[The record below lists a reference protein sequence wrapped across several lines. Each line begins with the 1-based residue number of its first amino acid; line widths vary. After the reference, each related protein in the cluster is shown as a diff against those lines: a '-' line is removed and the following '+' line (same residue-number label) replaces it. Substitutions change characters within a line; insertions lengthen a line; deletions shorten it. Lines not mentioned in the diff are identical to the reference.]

1 MKAIVYR
8 TYGSPEVLKLQEI
21 PKPIPK
27 DKEVLVKVV
36 AVSVNSW
43 DWDLLRGEPILIRM
57 WGLFRPGYNILGSDI
72 AGVVENVG
80 SEVKNLN
87 PGDEVFGDLS
97 ASGWGGFA
105 EYVCAP
111 ENALALKPAN
121 MTFEQAASLPQAGV
135 LAYQGLF
142 DYGKIES
149 GKKVLINGAGGGV
162 GTFAIQIAK
171 SIGTQITGVDSH
183 DKLDMLKELGAEYVL
198 DYRKENFTKTGKKYD
213 LIIDNVANRSLSDYK
228 RALNPGGIYVM
239 VGGSMSTILQAM
251 LFSKLL
257 STFGTK
263 KLEILAH
270 KPNKDLDALIE
281 LYDSGAY
288 QPILEKTYSLSETPE
303 ALRLLGEG
311 KAFGKV
317 VILVDKT
324 SV

>member
-21 PKPIPK
+21 PKPVPK

-43 DWDLLRGEPILIRM
+43 DWDLLKGEPILIRM

-171 SIGTQITGVDSH
+171 SIGAQITGVDSH
-183 DKLDMLKELGAEYVL
+183 DKLEKLKELGADHVI
-198 DYRKENFTKTGKKYD
+198 DYEKEDFTKMGKHYD
-213 LIIDNVANRSLSDYK
+213 LIIDNVAIRSLSDYK
-228 RALNPGGIYVM
+228 RTLNPGGIFVM

-311 KAFGKV
+311 KAFGKI
-317 VILVDKT
+317 VISTGL
-324 SV
+324 

>member
-1 MKAIVYR
+1 MKAVIYR
-8 TYGSPEVLKLQEI
+8 EYGSPEKLALEEI

-27 DKEVLVKVV
+27 ENQVLIRVH

-57 WGLFRPGYNILGSDI
+57 WGLFKPKYRILGSDI

-80 SEVKNLN
+80 QNVINFK

-97 ASGWGGFA
+97 ECGWGGFA

-111 ENALALKPAN
+111 ENTLALKPPN
-121 MTFEQAASLPQAGV
+121 MTFEQAASIPQAGV

-142 DYGKIES
+142 DYGKVDA
-149 GKKVLINGAGGGV
+149 GKKILINGAGGGV

-171 SIGTQITGVDSH
+171 SRGAEVTGVDSS
-183 DKLDMLKELGAEYVL
+183 DKLEMLKDLGADHVI
-198 DYRKENFTKTGKKYD
+198 DYRKEDFTKSGKHYD

-228 RALNPGGIYVM
+228 DALSPEGIFIM

-257 STFGTK
+257 SVFGSK
-263 KLEILAH
+263 KLKILAH
-270 KPNKDLDALIE
+270 KPNKDLNALIE
-281 LYDSGAY
+281 LYNSGTY
-288 QPILEKTYSLSETPE
+288 QPILEKIYSLSETPE
-303 ALRLLGEG
+303 AMRLLGEG
-311 KAFGKV
+311 HAKGKV
-317 VILVDKT
+317 VIKIGKY
-324 SV
+324 

>member
-1 MKAIVYR
+1 MKAIVYH
-8 TYGSPEVLKLQEI
+8 TYGTPEVLELQEL
-21 PKPIPK
+21 PKPVPK
-27 DKEVLVKVV
+27 ENEVLVKVM
-36 AVSVNSW
+36 AVSINSW
-43 DWDLLRGEPILIRM
+43 DWDLLKGEPIFIRM

-72 AGVVENVG
+72 AGVVEIVG

-87 PGDEVFGDLS
+87 TGDEVFGDLS

-121 MTFEQAASLPQAGV
+121 MTFEQAASVPQAGV

-171 SIGTQITGVDSH
+171 SIGVQITGVDSH

-228 RALNPGGIYVM
+228 RALNPGGIFVM
-239 VGGSMSTILQAM
+239 VGGSTSTILQAM
-251 LFSKLL
+251 FFSQLL
-257 STFGTK
+257 SAFDTR
-263 KLEILAH
+263 KLKILAH
-270 KPNKDLDALIE
+270 IPNKDLDALIE

-288 QPILEKTYSLSETPE
+288 QPILEKIYSLSETPE

-317 VILVDKT
+317 VISTGL
-324 SV
+324 

>member
-1 MKAIVYR
+1 MKAVIYR
-8 TYGSPEVLKLQEI
+8 EYGGPEKLALEEI

-27 DKEVLVKVV
+27 ENQVLIRVH

-57 WGLFRPGYNILGSDI
+57 WGLFKPKYRILGSDI

-80 SEVKNLN
+80 QNVINFQ
-87 PGDEVFGDLS
+87 PGDKVFGDLS
-97 ASGWGGFA
+97 ECGWGGFA

-111 ENALALKPAN
+111 ENTLALKPPN
-121 MTFEQAASLPQAGV
+121 MTFEQAASIPQAGV

-142 DYGKIES
+142 DYGKVDA

-171 SIGTQITGVDSH
+171 SIGAEVTGVDSS
-183 DKLDMLKELGAEYVL
+183 DKLEMLKDLGADHVI
-198 DYRKENFTKTGKKYD
+198 DYRKEDFTKSGKHYD

-228 RALNPGGIYVM
+228 GALSPEGIFIM

-257 STFGTK
+257 SVFGSK
-263 KLEILAH
+263 KLKILAH
-270 KPNKDLDALIE
+270 KPNKDLNALIE
-281 LYDSGAY
+281 LYNSGAY
-288 QPILEKTYSLSETPE
+288 QPILEKIYSLSETPE
-303 ALRLLGEG
+303 AMRLLGEG
-311 KAFGKV
+311 HAKGKV
-317 VILVDKT
+317 VIKIGT
-324 SV
+324 Y

>member
-1 MKAIVYR
+1 MKAIVYH
-8 TYGSPEVLKLQEI
+8 TYGSPEVLKLKEI

-43 DWDLLRGEPILIRM
+43 DWDLLKGEPILIRM

-171 SIGTQITGVDSH
+171 SIGAQITGVDSH
-183 DKLDMLKELGAEYVL
+183 DKLEKLKELGADHVI
-198 DYRKENFTKTGKKYD
+198 DYEKEDFTKMGKHYD
-213 LIIDNVANRSLSDYK
+213 LIIDNVAIRSLSDYK
-228 RALNPGGIYVM
+228 RTLNPGGIFVM

-311 KAFGKV
+311 KAFGKI
-317 VILVDKT
+317 VISTGL
-324 SV
+324 

>member
-1 MKAIVYR
+1 MKAIVYH
-8 TYGSPEVLKLQEI
+8 TYGTPEVLELQEL
-21 PKPIPK
+21 PKPVPK
-27 DKEVLVKVV
+27 ENEVLVKVM
-36 AVSVNSW
+36 AVSINSW
-43 DWDLLRGEPILIRM
+43 DWDLLKGEPIFIRM

-72 AGVVENVG
+72 AGVVEIVG

-121 MTFEQAASLPQAGV
+121 MTFEQAASVPQAGV

-171 SIGTQITGVDSH
+171 SIGVQITGVDSH
-183 DKLDMLKELGAEYVL
+183 DKLDMLKELGAEFVL

-228 RALNPGGIYVM
+228 RALNPGGIFVM
-239 VGGSMSTILQAM
+239 VGGSTSPILQAM
-251 LFSKLL
+251 FFSQLL
-257 STFGTK
+257 SAFDTR
-263 KLEILAH
+263 KLKILAH
-270 KPNKDLDALIE
+270 IPNKDLDALIE

-288 QPILEKTYSLSETPE
+288 QPILEKIYSLSETPE

-317 VILVDKT
+317 VISTGL
-324 SV
+324 

>member
-1 MKAIVYR
+1 MKAIVYH
-8 TYGSPEVLKLQEI
+8 TYGSPEVLKLKEI

-43 DWDLLRGEPILIRM
+43 DWDLLKGEPILIRM

-228 RALNPGGIYVM
+228 RALNPGGIFVM

-317 VILVDKT
+317 VISTRL
-324 SV
+324 

>member
-1 MKAIVYR
+1 MKAIVYH
-8 TYGSPEVLKLQEI
+8 TYGSPEVLKLKEI
-21 PKPIPK
+21 PNPIPK

-43 DWDLLRGEPILIRM
+43 DWDLLKGEPILIRM

-228 RALNPGGIYVM
+228 RALNPGGIFVM

-324 SV
+324 SM

>member
-1 MKAIVYR
+1 MKAVIYR
-8 TYGSPEVLKLQEI
+8 EYGGPEKLALEEI

-27 DKEVLVKVV
+27 ENQVLIRVH

-57 WGLFRPGYNILGSDI
+57 WGLFKPKYRILGSDI

-80 SEVKNLN
+80 QNVINFK

-97 ASGWGGFA
+97 ECGWGGFA

-111 ENALALKPAN
+111 ENTLALKPPN
-121 MTFEQAASLPQAGV
+121 MTFEQAASIPQAGV

-142 DYGKIES
+142 DYGKVDA

-171 SIGTQITGVDSH
+171 FIGAEVTGIDSS
-183 DKLDMLKELGAEYVL
+183 DKLEMLKDLGADHVI
-198 DYRKENFTKTGKKYD
+198 DYRKEDFTKSGKHYD

-228 RALNPGGIYVM
+228 GTLSPEGIFIM

-257 STFGTK
+257 SVFGSK
-263 KLEILAH
+263 KLKILAH
-270 KPNKDLDALIE
+270 KPNKDLNALIE
-281 LYDSGAY
+281 LCNSGTY
-288 QPILEKTYSLSETPE
+288 QPILEKIYSLSETPE
-303 ALRLLGEG
+303 AMRLLGEG
-311 KAFGKV
+311 HAKGKV
-317 VILVDKT
+317 VIKIGT
-324 SV
+324 Y